1 MPDRPGIE
9 HCVDSDGF
17 FDLPDLPKRVLV
29 IGGGYIAAEFT
40 AVFAALNAETTW
52 SFRYQWPLRHFDILM
67 RETVMDEYKKKY
79 VAPAPAPSGVGG
91 CRYGRASTG

>member
-1 MPDRPGIE
+1 
-9 HCVDSDGF
+9 VDSDGF